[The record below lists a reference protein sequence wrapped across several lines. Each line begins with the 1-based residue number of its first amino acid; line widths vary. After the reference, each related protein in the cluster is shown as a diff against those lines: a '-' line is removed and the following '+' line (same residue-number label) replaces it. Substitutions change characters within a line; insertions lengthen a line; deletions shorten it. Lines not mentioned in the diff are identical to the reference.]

1 MCIFYAALL
10 LRVKQILK
18 TDMHFFVRLLQK
30 DIDKIHN
37 VYSVSELQEHV
48 LVLKSVP
55 VLTAVLYIASYKKV
69 TNEPGFHSEYTF
81 CRTRYLLMTA

>member
-1 MCIFYAALL
+1 
-10 LRVKQILK
+10 
-18 TDMHFFVRLLQK
+18 MHFFVRLLQK

-55 VLTAVLYIASYKKV
+55 VLSAVFVYSHKKV
-69 TNEPGFHSEYTF
+69 TNELGFHSEYTF